1 MFSFLP
7 ANSFYSLLSVVVILL
22 LIYQI
27 YQKKDIILH
36 YILDT
41 FEYLSGIVG
50 SKLKSD
56 KKIPAHEYMD
66 FSKMEFENN
75 EKDPF
80 DSDLIDQKIDI

>member
-7 ANSFYSLLSVVVILL
+7 ANSFYSLLSVVVTLA

-27 YQKKDIILH
+27 FKKKDIILH
-36 YILDT
+36 YVLDT
-41 FEYLSGIVG
+41 FEYLSGFVG
-50 SKLKSD
+50 SKLKND
-56 KKIPAHEYMD
+56 KKIPSHEYMD

-80 DSDLIDQKIDI
+80 DSDLIE